1 MPRVILV
8 RHLFGNPKEKCLIA
22 GIPSKLLSIMAA
34 GRPVI
39 ACLPQGGDAPKIIK
53 EAQCGYCLEAGDVEG
68 LSRAI
73 IDLYKNPALRRKFGE
88 NGRRYAEKNFSLNIC
103 SQKYELVFKRI
114 LGLS

>member
-88 NGRRYAEKNFSLNIC
+88 MGEGMLKKFFT
-103 SQKYELVFKRI
+103 EHMFTEV
-114 LGLS
+114 